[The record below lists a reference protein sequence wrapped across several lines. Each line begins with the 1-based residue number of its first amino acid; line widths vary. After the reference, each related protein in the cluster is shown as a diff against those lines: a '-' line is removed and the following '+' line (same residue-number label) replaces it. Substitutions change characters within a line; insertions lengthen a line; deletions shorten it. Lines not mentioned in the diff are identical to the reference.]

1 MTALAAIRI
10 SETSRRQP
18 AADDGVYAPLG
29 LRDDPFPR
37 DPLGGAWVDLP
48 SQVAALAP
56 VRSFLDDE
64 VTGIAIA
71 GGHAGS
77 GKTRLLHHLAGRQHN
92 RLTGIVADG
101 GQRRS
106 DAQLLRATIVA
117 LGGKP
122 IGRAGLELVSEA
134 RTLLDARRE
143 DAGMPVLFIDNA
155 ALTGSQLEIV
165 RSLLAPADGETR
177 VQIVLFG
184 PPELEDR
191 IARRRSLARFLRE
204 TISLEPLGFDE
215 TRLLLDARI
224 AAVRGNRHVEP
235 FTPAALDTL
244 WQETGGNAGAVT
256 NLAHRCL
263 REAIATGATQ
273 VEAGLVSRVA
283 ETPDEDPVRA
293 TAPEGPIQTRLTL
306 PGLDERATPSR
317 RRGRQR

>member
-1 MTALAAIRI
+1 MTALAAIR
-10 SETSRRQP
+10 SSDPSRRQP
-18 AADDGVYAPLG
+18 AAAGLYAPLG

-37 DPLGGAWVDLP
+37 DPLEGAWIDLP

-56 VRSFLDDE
+56 VRSFLDGE
-64 VTGIAIA
+64 MPGIAIA

-77 GKTRLLHHLAGRQHN
+77 GKTRLLHHLAARQHD
-92 RLTGIVADG
+92 RLTGIVGDD

-134 RTLLDARRE
+134 RALLNARRE
-143 DAGMPVLFIDNA
+143 DAGMPVLVVDNA

-165 RSLLAPADGETR
+165 RSLLAPAGGETR
-177 VQIVLFG
+177 AQIVLFG
-184 PPELEDR
+184 PPELDDR
-191 IARRRSLARFLRE
+191 IARRRSLSRFLRE
-204 TISLEPLGFDE
+204 TMSLEPLGFDE

-224 AAVRGNRHVEP
+224 AAVRANRHVEP
-235 FTPAALDTL
+235 FTPAAIDTL
-244 WQETGGNAGAVT
+244 WQATGGNPGAVT

-263 REAIATGATQ
+263 REAIATGANQ

-283 ETPDEDPVRA
+283 ETPDEDPVR
-293 TAPEGPIQTRLTL
+293 TAAPGGPIQTRLTL